1 MSPVCL
7 YCGAVAHPVVLPGT
21 LETVPA
27 PARDGPTRRHFMV
40 ALAGA
45 GGAVLTGC
53 APGFLL
59 VSEEQ
64 VEQLGLETWER
75 IRRETPVSREQDR
88 QQTAQA
94 ITRDLLLAAGEDPA
108 AWEVV
113 VFARPEANAFAIP
126 GNKIGVFD
134 GMFELVADA
143 PQLAAV
149 IGHEIG
155 HNQAQHAVERISRVA
170 TAQLGL
176 QLVSVALRI
185 GNIGYANEIAGA
197 LGAGVQY
204 GVILPYT
211 RRQELEADEIG
222 LFLMARAGYD
232 PRAAIALWEA
242 MRQAPGPRPPE
253 FLSTHP
259 APDARIAQ
267 LERLMPAALDLY
279 RPA

>member
-1 MSPVCL
+1 VCL
-7 YCGAVAHPVVLPGT
+7 YCGGNSHPGVVPAT
-21 LETVPA
+21 LEPA
-27 PARDGPTRRHFMV
+27 PRPAGGATRRRFM
-40 ALAGA
+40 ATLAGA
-45 GGAVLTGC
+45 GSVGLAGC
-53 APGFLL
+53 VPPFLM
-59 VSEEQ
+59 VSEAQ

-75 IRRETPVSREQDR
+75 IRRETPVTQDAER
-88 QQTAQA
+88 QQTAQR

-113 VFARPEANAFAIP
+113 VFARPEPNAFAIP
-126 GNKIGVFD
+126 GNKIGIFD
-134 GMFELVADA
+134 GMFDLAGEP

-149 IGHEIG
+149 LGHEIG

-170 TAQLGL
+170 TTQLGL

-185 GNIGYANEIAGA
+185 GNIGYANEIAAA

-204 GVILPYT
+204 GVILPYS

-222 LFLMARAGYD
+222 LFHMARAGYD
-232 PRAAIALWEA
+232 PRAAITLWET
-242 MRQAPGPRPPE
+242 MRRAPGPRPPQ

-267 LERLMPAALDLY
+267 LEQLMPAALELY